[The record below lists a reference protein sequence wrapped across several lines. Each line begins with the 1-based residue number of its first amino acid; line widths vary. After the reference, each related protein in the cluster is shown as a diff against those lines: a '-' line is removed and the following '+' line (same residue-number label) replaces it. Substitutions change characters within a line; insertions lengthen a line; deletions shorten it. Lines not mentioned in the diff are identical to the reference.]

1 MATNFTIN
9 VSVYSEPCM
18 GRERINVILSSS
30 HNVIYC
36 ARHISAHSASA
47 CLLHS
52 FAMYVTHRVQLRTGA
67 MAIVRPDT
75 LSTTMS
81 LVTLWIVCIQY
92 VCVCVGK

>member
-1 MATNFTIN
+1 MHGLKLQYIEHPTGTVPHRRYTIN
-9 VSVYSEPCM
+9 HSDDYIHVGQLACCTHSQCM
-18 GRERINVILSSS
+18 YV
-30 HNVIYC
+30 C
-36 ARHISAHSASA
+36 
-47 CLLHS
+47 
-52 FAMYVTHRVQLRTGA
+52 MYVTHRVQLRTGA